1 MEAASSPKHALESTD
16 FSKLSGEELVET
28 IQKLIKENKSLNQR
42 IQYLE
47 KIVDSSPRHID
58 LVNSEPNSKSDLT
71 LAYTKTD
78 EESVHKGEFFASTVY
93 ETPPTDMTKLSDD
106 GKDNF
111 ENKEKED
118 EADSPEEVDNEAYF
132 QQMTAIIRDM
142 AKSPSMILS
151 KNEADFIMGQITKTQ
166 KVYKEKCDIK
176 MWERDIVPFFPDK
189 DLKERTKARIKA
201 NIYNFIP
208 AKYRCKAWP
217 LLIGNPLKIKRSI
230 YDQYCTLLEKN
241 PIDPQVSYL
250 IKEDLVRTYPT
261 FKSFNKGEALNSEL
275 QCLLE
280 LFHFARPDIG
290 YVQGMA
296 YPASMLLLH
305 MDRYHAFKCLVNMIA
320 SSPFLICLYNFKL
333 DRLKLVF
340 NGFYYYLKQKCPAA
354 HKHLMKM
361 NVQAETFLVEWYYT
375 LFCRTFTIHDA
386 AQIWDV
392 YFAEGEVV
400 FLRVAL
406 RIFQAIEPQLIKKNF
421 SQTLQYIR
429 SCTTEIDIDTIFKN
443 MQYSKMTPDRL
454 ERFYEKE
461 KKLSWPEAS

>member
-1 MEAASSPKHALESTD
+1 METLNSPKHDYDSTD
-16 FSKLSGEELVET
+16 FSKLPAEELIGI
-28 IQKLIKENKSLNQR
+28 IQKLVQENKGLNQR
-42 IQYLE
+42 VKDLE
-47 KIVDSSPRHID
+47 RFIDPSPKHVDMLRSD
-58 LVNSEPNSKSDLT
+58 PNSKTDLAAGHLT
-71 LAYTKTD
+71 NED
-78 EESVHKGEFFASTVY
+78 EQAPKEEFYASTVY
-93 ETPPTDMTKLSDD
+93 ETAPVDMSRLSDD
-106 GKDNF
+106 TKDHKTKKTSNDVA
-111 ENKEKED
+111 EVED
-118 EADSPEEVDNEAYF
+118 VDTEAYF
-132 QQMTAIIRDM
+132 QQMTSIIRDM
-142 AKSPSMILS
+142 GKSPSMILS
-151 KNEADFIMGQITKTQ
+151 KNEADFIMGQISKT

-176 MWERDIVPFFPDK
+176 MWERDIVPFFQDK
-189 DLKERTKARIKA
+189 ELKERTKARIKG
-201 NIYNFIP
+201 NIYSFIP

-230 YDQYCTLLEKN
+230 YDQYCKLLEKN
-241 PIDPQVSYL
+241 PIDPQVTYL

-261 FKSFNKGEALNSEL
+261 FKSFNKGEALNAEL

-305 MDRYHAFKCLVNMIA
+305 MDRYHAFKCMVNMIA
-320 SSPFLICLYNFKL
+320 ASPFFVSLYNFKL
-333 DRLKLVF
+333 DRLQLVF
-340 NGFYYYLKQKCPAA
+340 KAFHYYLKQKCPAA
-354 HKHLMKM
+354 HKHLLKM

-421 SQTLQYIR
+421 SQTLQFIR
-429 SCTTEIDIDTIFKN
+429 SCTADIDIDTIFKN

-461 KKLSWPEAS
+461 KKLGWPEADK